1 MIQLIKNKSIQTY
14 QSANEYL
21 QSNEQ
26 LKRKI
31 KVMAIATTVIA
42 VLVIGIDNYR
52 HEDYVRDLTQVRV
65 HLIRI
70 PGIIFKN
77 ISKDG
82 ISFLWPPNFFR
93 VISGCRVFCIF
104 SMSSTFCGCFV
115 YDYSKGPWSISRLVI
130 KIMWLLDK
138 HPKFLSGC

>member
-1 MIQLIKNKSIQTY
+1 MIQLIKNKSVQTY

-31 KVMAIATTVIA
+31 KVTVIA
-42 VLVIGIDNYR
+42 TAVITALIIGIDNYR
-52 HEDYVRDLTQVRV
+52 NEAFVRDITQVRV

-104 SMSSTFCGCFV
+104 PMSSTFCGCFV
-115 YDYSKGPWSISRLVI
+115 YNYTKRPLSISRLI
-130 KIMWLLDK
+130 TKILWMLDRYPKLL
-138 HPKFLSGC
+138 